1 MQCRAEQG
9 NGLGE
14 GKEVSREGEAQGSNA
29 MVIRALPRAGRGV
42 QGSQVGTEHPG
53 GHGADSQA
61 WGLQL

>member
-14 GKEVSREGEAQGSNA
+14 GKEVRSREGEAQGSNA

-42 QGSQVGTEHPG
+42 QGSQVGHPG